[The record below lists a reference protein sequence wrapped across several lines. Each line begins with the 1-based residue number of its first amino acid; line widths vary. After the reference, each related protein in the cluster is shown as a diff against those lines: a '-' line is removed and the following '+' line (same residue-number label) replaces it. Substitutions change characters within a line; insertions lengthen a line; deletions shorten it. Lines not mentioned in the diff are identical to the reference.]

1 MRFHVL
7 DGWRGVCA
15 LLVALFHVNAVGHF
29 YGLPVVR
36 NGLLFVDFFFVL
48 SGFVITHA
56 YAERVSAGGVRDFI
70 VRRIGRLWPLHM
82 VLLAAFIALELV
94 KLALETRG
102 IGYGREPFTRDADPL
117 AIVTNVLMIHDWG
130 IHRYLTWNN
139 PSWSISAEWAAYLTF
154 AAVYTLAPRRAGLF
168 AAAIALVSL
177 GLLAFVAPNGM
188 TSTYDYGVARC
199 GLGFGIGHL
208 VYRLFRASR
217 PLPLPTAFE
226 VGSVAV
232 AALVVSLSAASPLAF
247 TAPFA
252 FGAVVYVFAFQGGAV
267 SRLMGG
273 LVGRKLGE
281 WSYSIYMVQ
290 GLMFSVL
297 TPALALAWPRLG
309 WGEAVRREGDK
320 VLLAF
325 SPMWSDVYALACLAV
340 LVGCS
345 AITYRLI
352 EVPGRDLFARLA
364 AARPAPEPVTVA
376 DERV

>member
-297 TPALALAWPRLG
+297 TPALALAWPRFG
-309 WGEAVRREGDK
+309 WGEVVRREGDK

-325 SPMWSDVYALACLAV
+325 SPWWSDVYALACLAV
-340 LVGCS
+340 LIGCS
-345 AITYRLI
+345 ALTYRLI
-352 EVPGRDLFARLA
+352 EAPGRDLFARLA
-364 AARPAPEPVTVA
+364 AARPAPEPVKVA